1 MLICKILFKC
11 IVFFTK
17 GIRGIKYKMKKI
29 REIMLRYEIE
39 KKTVIKVILIVIL
52 LIGSLAIRS
61 SANPNKHI
69 EKEVSKSNS
78 EMDEKVEENVVI
90 DISGEVKY
98 PGIYKMKGRVR
109 LYEVIEKAGGLK
121 EEANI
126 NSINQARYVN
136 DGEKILIPS
145 MKNLDNKESITDN
158 SSSDNLININ
168 FATKEELMKL
178 PGVGDVTANMI
189 IEYREK
195 SSFTKKEDIKN
206 VNGIGEATYKKIE
219 SMISI

>member
-1 MLICKILFKC
+1 
-11 IVFFTK
+11 
-17 GIRGIKYKMKKI
+17 
-29 REIMLRYEIE
+29 
-39 KKTVIKVILIVIL
+39 
-52 LIGSLAIRS
+52 
-61 SANPNKHI
+61 
-69 EKEVSKSNS
+69 
-78 EMDEKVEENVVI
+78 
-90 DISGEVKY
+90 
-98 PGIYKMKGRVR
+98 MKGRVR

-178 PGVGDVTANMI
+178 PGVGDVTANRI

>member
-1 MLICKILFKC
+1 
-11 IVFFTK
+11 
-17 GIRGIKYKMKKI
+17 MKKI

-52 LIGSLAIRS
+52 LIGSLVIRS

-90 DISGEVKY
+90 DISGEVKN

-158 SSSDNLININ
+158 NSSDNLININ

-178 PGVGDVTANMI
+178 PGVGDVTANRI

-195 SSFTKKEDIKN
+195 SSFTKK
-206 VNGIGEATYKKIE
+206 GRYKKC
-219 SMISI
+219 